1 MKIPWIVITN
11 CRILIFT
18 VVITVRSSPRMK
30 IHLMISY
37 GRLHKRRLTYA
48 LVFLAEAIVLA
59 LLGEADLLLFLV
71 EVALTLVGEAV
82 FILAA
87 TLAFAG
93 VDFVGD
99 ARGFLVVE
107 GATRGFFG
115 LSWIGLA

>member
-1 MKIPWIVITN
+1 MKIPWIIITN

-18 VVITVRSSPRMK
+18 VVITLRSSPRMK

-37 GRLHKRRLTYA
+37 DRLHKRRLTYA
-48 LVFLAEAIVLA
+48 LVFLVEAIVLA
-59 LLGEADLLLFLV
+59 LLGEADLLFLV

-82 FILAA
+82 FVLAA
-87 TLAFAG
+87 ALAFAG
-93 VDFVGD
+93 VNFVGD

>member
-1 MKIPWIVITN
+1 
-11 CRILIFT
+11 
-18 VVITVRSSPRMK
+18 MK

-37 GRLHKRRLTYA
+37 GRWHKRRLTYA

-59 LLGEADLLLFLV
+59 FLGEADLWLFLV
-71 EVALTLVGEAV
+71 KVALTLVGEAV

-99 ARGFLVVE
+99 TRGFLVVE
-107 GATRGFFG
+107 GATRGSFR